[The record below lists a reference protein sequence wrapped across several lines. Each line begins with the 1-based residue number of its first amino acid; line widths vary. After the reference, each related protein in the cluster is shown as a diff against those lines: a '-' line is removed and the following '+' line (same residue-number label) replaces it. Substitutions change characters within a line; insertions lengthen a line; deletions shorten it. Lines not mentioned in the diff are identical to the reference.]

1 MQLAVMP
8 PPAITHH
15 TYGLIS
21 LFYIF
26 ISLWAELHSCVL
38 CKVFKDIVALTAT
51 ALLCI
56 QDHLYVISYVTWLI

>member
-21 LFYIF
+21 SLFYTF

-38 CKVFKDIVALTAT
+38 CKPFKDIVALTAT

-56 QDHLYVISYVTWLI
+56 QDHL